1 MNISRA
7 EFVEKCL
14 NLLDKGYVRCK
25 GDRGYKQGESIQ
37 EYFENLSASTIS
49 KTEVRM
55 WFKQFKELRNYR
67 KKKPAVINFT
77 DVAEKIVSEDQPNNA

>member
-7 EFVEKCL
+7 EFVETCL
-14 NLLDKGYVRCK
+14 NLLSKGYVRCK
-25 GDRGYKQGESIQ
+25 GDKGYKPGESIQ
-37 EYFENLSASTIS
+37 EHFESLSGSEIS

-55 WFKQFKELRNYR
+55 WFKQFSELRNFR

-77 DVAEKIVSEDQPNNA
+77 DVVDKISTEQPTNA